1 MPYPYKCVLITGATS
16 GIGEAFADHLAPGAN
31 LLLTG
36 RNAKK
41 LTELK
46 TRFGSYGH
54 KVETITANLAEPN
67 DRSALLEA
75 AKNLPIDLLI
85 NNAGLGAYGAFTQTD
100 PHQEAEMVAVNVTA
114 IIELSRALLP
124 AMIARAQIAKSRAGM
139 IVVSS
144 TASITPI
151 PFLATYAATKAFERH
166 WGEAL
171 GEELRHDP
179 IDILVLCPGATRTNF
194 FRRARME
201 TSLLKN
207 IEEPEAVARKGLN
220 ALGRQNVFISN
231 ATTRMALAPALL
243 PRRLLTS
250 AIGYFLRK
258 QH

>member
-16 GIGEAFADHLAPGAN
+16 GIGEAFADRLAPGAT

-41 LTELK
+41 LAELK
-46 TRFGSYGH
+46 TRFGVYGH

-67 DRSALLEA
+67 DRRALLEA

-100 PHQEAEMVAVNVTA
+100 PHQEAEMVAVNVT

-194 FRRARME
+194 FRRAGME
-201 TSLLKN
+201 ASILKN
-207 IEEPEAVARKGLN
+207 IEEPEAVARKGLD

-231 ATTRMALAPALL
+231 AATRLALAPALL
-243 PRRLLTS
+243 PRRLLTA